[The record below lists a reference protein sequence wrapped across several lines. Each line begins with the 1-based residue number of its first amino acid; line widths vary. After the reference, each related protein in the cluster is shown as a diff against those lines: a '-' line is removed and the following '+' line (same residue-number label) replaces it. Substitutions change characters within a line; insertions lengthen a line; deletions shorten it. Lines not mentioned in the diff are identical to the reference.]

1 MATYP
6 NFKGVEYIPDERGTA
21 RKVKCPL
28 INDWLEDIDCMES
41 QAGFFLPKQKQKP
54 NYQKIC
60 DICPFREY

>member
-41 QAGFFLPKQKQKP
+41 
-54 NYQKIC
+54 
-60 DICPFREY
+60 